1 MQSAEMR
8 YKPLGLCGTKVSV
21 FGLGGW
27 LTFGKQIADTATAR
41 AMLHAA
47 FDAGVNFFDTADVYA
62 NGKSERA
69 MGEVLA
75 DFPRH
80 QLVLSSKVFFPM
92 SDEVNDKG
100 LSRKHIFE
108 SVHKSLKRIGT
119 DYLDIDVCHR
129 FDEDTP
135 LEETART
142 MDDLVHQ
149 GKILYW
155 GTSEWSGRQL
165 HDVAERCNG
174 MNLYRPQVEQPQYN
188 LLARGK
194 FEHSVRPAAV
204 ELGMGL
210 VCWSPLCMGIL
221 TGKYDTGLIKGSR
234 METEEWLRE
243 DHYNEENLERVRKF
257 KALADRMEC
266 SRAQLALAWV
276 AGQEGVSSIIL
287 GANRLEQLK
296 ENLAALAI
304 DITAEID
311 QELRELFPVA
321 QASQRS

>member
-1 MQSAEMR
+1 MHSAEMR
-8 YKPLGLCGTKVSV
+8 YRSLGLGGTKVSV

-27 LTFGKQIADTATAR
+27 LTFGQQVTDER
-41 AMLHAA
+41 AGRALIQTA
-47 FDAGVNFFDTADVYA
+47 FDAGVNFFDIADVYA
-62 NGKSERA
+62 RGESEEA
-69 MGEVLA
+69 MGRMLR

-80 QLVLSSKVFFPM
+80 ELVISSKVFFPM
-92 SDEVNDKG
+92 SDEINDRG

-108 SVHKSLKRIGT
+108 SIEKSLKRIGT
-119 DYLDIDVCHR
+119 DYLDLYFCHR

-135 LEETART
+135 LEETVRA

-165 HDVAERCNG
+165 RQVYELCN
-174 MNLYRPQVEQPQYN
+174 NINTYRPQVEQPQYS

-194 FEHSVRPAAV
+194 LENSVRPAAL

-221 TGKYDTGLIKGSR
+221 TGKYDSGLLTGSR

-243 DHYNEENLERVRKF
+243 ERYNDENLERVRKL
-257 KALADRMEC
+257 KSLADRVEC

-276 AGQEGVSSIIL
+276 AAQEGVSSVIL
-287 GANRLEQLK
+287 GANRLEQLR
-296 ENLAALAI
+296 ENVGALTI
-304 DITAEID
+304 EVTPELD
-311 QELRELFPVA
+311 QELQELFPIPQPV
-321 QASQRS
+321 